1 MKWMFV
7 IISGFIGASMGSF
20 LNVVAIRTV
29 QNDKWWGKERSRCD
43 HCGKEL
49 SFWDLIPLCSY
60 IIQRGKCRYCSVSIG
75 KSYFLVELCGFAI
88 GASLAWRWGW
98 SVATIIS
105 LIISYGLLLNA
116 LTDIYSGYVYDLFAW
131 APGVAT
137 LLIRAGTG
145 GLNAGLDSLLGALLG
160 VGLIGLIIFLSKGKM
175 GWGDAS
181 LMGGTGLALGVKMT
195 ALSLYLGFMVGGGA
209 ALVLLLLGKVSRK
222 DALVFG
228 PHLALGSF
236 LSLIF
241 GSFILSYIGFS
252 VPWPWRT

>member
-1 MKWMFV
+1 M
-7 IISGFIGASMGSF
+7 
-20 LNVVAIRTV
+20 
-29 QNDKWWGKERSRCD
+29 
-43 HCGKEL
+43 
-49 SFWDLIPLCSY
+49 
-60 IIQRGKCRYCSVSIG
+60 
-75 KSYFLVELCGFAI
+75 
-88 GASLAWRWGW
+88 
-98 SVATIIS
+98 
-105 LIISYGLLLNA
+105 
-116 LTDIYSGYVYDLFAW
+116 
-131 APGVAT
+131 
-137 LLIRAGTG
+137 LIRAGTG

-160 VGLIGLIIFLSKGKM
+160 VGLIGFIIFLSKGKM